1 MICKTIYRMIFF
13 ITLNNFIVGQVTV
26 TASVDANNISRSET
40 VGFKIVAINA
50 DGTPNVDISPI
61 LKEFKIVSGPAQQT
75 NIQWLN
81 GSMTSS
87 RSLSWTLLAKKEG
100 KLNVPA
106 LKVTVGKQVYRT
118 NPIGITVEKGAGRS
132 NIANLFIEAKNTL
145 KVLDFGMKTFV
156 W

>member
-87 RSLSWTLLAKKEG
+87 RSLSWTLLA
-100 KLNVPA
+100 
-106 LKVTVGKQVYRT
+106 
-118 NPIGITVEKGAGRS
+118 
-132 NIANLFIEAKNTL
+132 
-145 KVLDFGMKTFV
+145 
-156 W
+156 